1 MHAMYASEMT
11 LEDARQISV
20 WSYDEP
26 YSMYS
31 MDSSIETVEELIAG
45 DYYAVYSQ
53 SMLIGFYC
61 TGRSAQVPSAKLQGV
76 YSEGY
81 IDIGLGLKPN
91 MTGKGY
97 GKDFM
102 SFILDEVLKH
112 SPKTRLRLTVAK
124 WNTRAIRL
132 YERFSF
138 VEVKQFSRNKMT
150 FLVMKQKKE
159 LKHQPENWPMLLV
172 LFSKLIHFYLCKH
185 T

>member
-1 MHAMYASEMT
+1 MHTMYAFDMS
-11 LEDARQISV
+11 LEEARQISV

-31 MDSSIETVEELIAG
+31 MDSSIETVEELLAG

-53 SMLIGFYC
+53 STLIGFYC
-61 TGRSAQVPSAKLQGV
+61 TGQSAQVPSAKVQGV
-76 YSEGY
+76 YTEGF

-91 MTGKGY
+91 RTGNGH

-102 SFILDEVLKH
+102 SFVLEEVFKQF
-112 SPKTRLRLTVAK
+112 PNAKLRLSVAK

-138 VEVKQFSRNKMT
+138 VEVKQFLNNKMT
-150 FLVMKQKKE
+150 FLVMKQKKD
-159 LKHQPENWPMLLV
+159 
-172 LFSKLIHFYLCKH
+172 
-185 T
+185 